1 LTGASIEVGKG
12 RFKRTWVVLAME
24 LGRYVLLE
32 AQREK
37 IGWKIGAAMSEGARY
52 RLSGSSERSVEVEK
66 LEGLPW
72 IFSAIIV
79 WIWEDL
85 EGRESYQRGGWDA
98 IVAIVGYE
106 PYFS

>member
-1 LTGASIEVGKG
+1 
-12 RFKRTWVVLAME
+12 ME

-66 LEGLPW
+66 LEGLP
-72 IFSAIIV
+72 
-79 WIWEDL
+79 
-85 EGRESYQRGGWDA
+85 
-98 IVAIVGYE
+98 
-106 PYFS
+106 